1 MNQQKPA
8 GRASDDAS
16 RPEQDIPDFL
26 VEAAEAKPQHIS
38 GARDAGA
45 APDQRPRAGEKN
57 AGPPPPHAHDFAP
70 NIRVRGGLPRQPSPP
85 FACRARRP
93 PQAARLR

>member
-16 RPEQDIPDFL
+16 RTAQDIPDFL

-45 APDQRPRAGEKN
+45 AQDQRQRVDEK
-57 AGPPPPHAHDFAP
+57 D
-70 NIRVRGGLPRQPSPP
+70 
-85 FACRARRP
+85 
-93 PQAARLR
+93 AAT